1 MNRSAGDIGSASRA
15 QTTAVVC
22 DTTAFNLRFLR
33 AAMMTL
39 GYDEVVEAH
48 DLHELVQAAAGARP
62 DLVVFDPAME
72 NGAGLD
78 AIKGLRTAVPGA
90 LLVAFCSDD
99 AMIRTLKWD
108 GIVTVAKRS
117 IMQLDALIAAIRS
130 ELGQDPVVESEGI
143 PVADIGIPV
152 WEEVPSLVEGD

>member
-1 MNRSAGDIGSASRA
+1 M
-15 QTTAVVC
+15 VC
-22 DTTAFNLRFLR
+22 DTTPFNLRFLR

-39 GYDEVVEAH
+39 GYDQVIEAH
-48 DLHELVQAAAGARP
+48 DLDELVPAAATAHA

-72 NGAGLD
+72 DGAGLD
-78 AIKGLRTAVPGA
+78 AIKNLQAAVPDA

-99 AMIRTLKWD
+99 AMIRTLNWE
-108 GIVTVAKRS
+108 GILTVAKRS
-117 IMQLDALIAAIRS
+117 IMQLDALIAAIQS

-152 WEEVPSLVEGD
+152 WEEVPSLIEDE